1 MQSSGSADVDVWTI
15 RLGRRDRRLARDALR
30 AILAAEL
37 GVPAGSVEVKT
48 TAEGKPYLSG
58 DPVHFNLSHSSE
70 LALVA
75 ICREAPVGIDLEHAR
90 ELRAPDRLARRI
102 CSQRE
107 YEWLSSMGGAPN
119 ATEALLRLWVRKE
132 ATVKGTGDGLG
143 RDLDEVDVLDDRLVD
158 GWRCVDLPS
167 PAPGYLA
174 ALAIRSR
181 EPSISLREWRSDQAV
196 RR

>member
-1 MQSSGSADVDVWTI
+1 VWTI
-15 RLGRRDRRLARDALR
+15 RLGGRDRRVARDALR

-37 GVPAGSVEVKT
+37 GVPAGSVEVET
-48 TAEGKPYLSG
+48 TAEGKPYLPG
-58 DPVHFNLSHSSE
+58 DPVHFNLSHSSG

-107 YEWLSSMGGAPN
+107 YEWLRSMGGAPS

-132 ATVKGTGDGLG
+132 AAVKGTGDGLS
-143 RDLDEVDVLDDRLVD
+143 RDLDEVDVLDDTLVG

-181 EPSISLREWRSDQAV
+181 EPSISLRKWRSDQAV

>member
-30 AILAAEL
+30 AILASRL
-37 GVPAGSVEVKT
+37 DVPARSVEVKT
-48 TAEGKPYLSG
+48 TAEGKPYLPG

-107 YEWLSSMGGAPN
+107 YEWLRCMGGPQN
-119 ATEALLRLWVRKE
+119 TTGALLRLWVRKE
-132 ATVKGTGDGLG
+132 AAVKGTGDGLG
-143 RDLDEVDVLDDRLVD
+143 RDLHEVDVLDDTLVD

-196 RR
+196 SR